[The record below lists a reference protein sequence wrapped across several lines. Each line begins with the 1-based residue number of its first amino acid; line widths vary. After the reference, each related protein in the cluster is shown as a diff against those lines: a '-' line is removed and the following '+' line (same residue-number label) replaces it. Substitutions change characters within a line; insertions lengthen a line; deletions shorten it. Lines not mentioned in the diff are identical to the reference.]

1 MTKFDAIKQ
10 MNIEDLAFFLSM
22 VELGDLNSIPNIKNE
37 DINYYINYLKEED
50 PNLIDILH
58 ELNKNRHDYKEVED
72 GMTIADL
79 IRNMSDEELAQMMI
93 DIAYENTPIED
104 GETYMRIPS
113 PIGGYL
119 VDGVIDLHDTDVVV
133 DALQEE
139 VEDGNDD

>member
-1 MTKFDAIKQ
+1 M
-10 MNIEDLAFFLSM
+10 
-22 VELGDLNSIPNIKNE
+22 
-37 DINYYINYLKEED
+37 
-50 PNLIDILH
+50 
-58 ELNKNRHDYKEVED
+58 

-93 DIAYENTPIED
+93 DIAYENAPIED

-119 VDGVIDLHDTDVVV
+119 VDGIIDLHDTDVVV

-139 VEDGNDD
+139 VKNGNDD